1 MAVAGLARCLV
12 HGPVPMTLLSWRLY
26 RKDKPGCSR
35 DYRAAIC
42 RKLKVPL
49 TIEEVP
55 TRPIQPD
62 EVRVDVHFCG
72 INFADILTC
81 RGQYQES
88 PLLPF
93 TPGLELAGQV
103 LEIGTNVSTIKE
115 GDRVISVNNFG
126 TMAEQCIVN
135 QKNLWQIPDGLSYQE
150 AAALPVCYG
159 TAILAL
165 EQRAKTQPGETV
177 LVTAAAGATGLALID
192 VATNILQAKV
202 IAATGS
208 DEKCKLALKRGA
220 KAAVNYSQG
229 NLKEELKNLTGGRGV
244 NVVIDA
250 VGGDV
255 CLAAL
260 RSLAWEGRMV
270 VIGFTGGRILS
281 IPSNLLLVKN
291 VSAMGVYWTRY
302 QKENFPVF
310 SRCMSLALQSCQEG
324 SIRPHIGG
332 VFKLEEI
339 NDAFEHVTQRKTTG
353 KVILSVK

>member
-1 MAVAGLARCLV
+1 MAAAGLARCLS
-12 HGPVPMTLLSWRLY
+12 HRPFTMTLLSCLLY
-26 RKDKPGCSR
+26 RRAKPGCSR
-35 DYRAAIC
+35 YYRAAIC

-72 INFADILTC
+72 VNFADILTC
-81 RGQYQES
+81 QGQYQES
-88 PLLPF
+88 PSLPF

-103 LEIGTNVSTIKE
+103 LEIGTNVSTVKE
-115 GDRVISVNNFG
+115 GDRVISVNNFS
-126 TMAEQCIVN
+126 TMAEQCIVD
-135 QKNLWQIPDGLSYQE
+135 QKKLWQIPDGISYQE

-159 TAILAL
+159 TALLAL
-165 EQRAKTQPGETV
+165 EQRAQTQPGETV

-192 VATNILQAKV
+192 VASNILQAKV
-202 IAATGS
+202 IAAAGS
-208 DEKCKLALKRGA
+208 NDKCKLALQRGA
-220 KAAVNYSQG
+220 KTAVNYSQG
-229 NLKEELKNLTGGRGV
+229 SVKEELKRLTGGRGV

-260 RSLAWEGRMV
+260 RSLAWEGRLV
-270 VIGFTGGRILS
+270 VIGFAGGSILS

-302 QKENFPVF
+302 QKENFTVF
-310 SRCMSLALQSCQEG
+310 SRYMSSALQYCKEG
-324 SIRPHIGG
+324 SIRPYIGS

-353 KVILSVK
+353 KVLLSVK

>member
-1 MAVAGLARCLV
+1 MAASGLSRCLSR
-12 HGPVPMTLLSWRLY
+12 GPIPTPILSWLLY

-35 DYRAAIC
+35 YYRAAIC

-49 TIEEVP
+49 AIEEVP

-72 INFADILTC
+72 VNFADILTC
-81 RGQYQES
+81 QGQYQES
-88 PLLPF
+88 PSLPF

-103 LEIGTNVSTIKE
+103 LEIGTNVSTVKE
-115 GDRVISVNNFG
+115 GDRVISVNNFS
-126 TMAEQCIVN
+126 TMAEQCIVD
-135 QKNLWQIPDGLSYQE
+135 QKKLWKIPDGISYQE

-165 EQRAKTQPGETV
+165 EQRAWTQPGETV

-192 VATNILQAKV
+192 VASNILQAKV
-202 IAATGS
+202 IAAAGS
-208 DEKCKLALKRGA
+208 DEKCKLALQRGA

-229 NLKEELKNLTGGRGV
+229 NLKEELKKLTGGQGI

-260 RSLAWEGRMV
+260 CSLAWEGRMV
-270 VIGFTGGRILS
+270 VIGFAGGAILS
-281 IPSNLLLVKN
+281 IPSNLLLLKN

-302 QKENFPVF
+302 QKENFSVF
-310 SRCMSLALQSCQEG
+310 SRCMTSALRYCQEG
-324 SIRPHIGG
+324 SIRPYIGG